1 MYQKLVLQRSNR
13 IYVLVVG
20 HSVIS
25 CREGLVT
32 ISSGP
37 NEVNDW
43 NSFPFH
49 FTTDNDQK
57 KKPYFYWI
65 TLIKKET
72 DSLLFFMAVVILWL
86 ICGGAQFVA
95 TPSFQK
101 CVVFACERN

>member
-1 MYQKLVLQRSNR
+1 MFSLSGTRW
-13 IYVLVVG
+13 
-20 HSVIS
+20 SVAGKVWLPIF
-25 CREGLVT
+25 
-32 ISSGP
+32 SGP

-49 FTTDNDQK
+49 FTTDDDQK
-57 KKPYFYWI
+57 KKPYFYRI

-101 CVVFACERN
+101 CVVFACERK